1 MVVMEAPEHLRA
13 DICEPFIQESNQLC
27 PYAQRAELS
36 EAGRD
41 IVTLV
46 CKLYDFDILS
56 RKCWLAGTGDHTN
69 LGS

>member
-1 MVVMEAPEHLRA
+1 MVVMETPEYLRV
-13 DICEPFIQESNQLC
+13 DICEPFIQEYNQLC
-27 PYAQRAELS
+27 PYAQRVALC
-36 EAGRD
+36 EADRD
-41 IVTLV
+41 IITSV